1 MSSRELKKSK
11 FSLVLR
17 TRDNSDV
24 YNTLDEYIFGI
35 HIKKVK
41 YPLYT
46 FRNQYSLMI
55 I

>member
-17 TRDNSDV
+17 TGDNSDV

-35 HIKKVK
+35 QQI
-41 YPLYT
+41 
-46 FRNQYSLMI
+46 FI
-55 I
+55 IIDT